1 MQSNQFISKNIVLK
15 LIISYYDYSR
25 KQRMIHFFGIISLEN
40 VHLRFMYLGLTFAQA
55 KWSFAGQ
62 FNGTKSQFLRRC

>member
-1 MQSNQFISKNIVLK
+1 
-15 LIISYYDYSR
+15 
-25 KQRMIHFFGIISLEN
+25 MIHFFGIISLEN